1 MRKLMKADIV
11 VFNCRKC
18 PEYIHSKCDGKEAN
32 CMCKNC
38 PRNLSQCIITKYC
51 RETESII
58 EI

>member
-1 MRKLMKADIV
+1 MKADIV
-11 VFNCRKC
+11 VFNCKKC
-18 PEYIHSKCDGKEAN
+18 PEYINNNCDGKVNN

-51 RETESII
+51 RETESVI